1 MCSDKNQK
9 FNMKTIIISLAM
21 GISAVGFNNT
31 SEESTGKEIF
41 EKNCAKCHGKD
52 GTKRLL
58 GAKNLQISV
67 LTATE
72 NYEIIANGKGKMPSW
87 KEKLSTEQINQVIE
101 YLAILKQKNKE

>member
-1 MCSDKNQK
+1 
-9 FNMKTIIISLAM
+9 MKTIIISVAIGLAITDS
-21 GISAVGFNNT
+21 GKNI
-31 SEESTGKEIF
+31 EEPSGKEIF

-58 GAKNLQISV
+58 GAKNLQKSI
-67 LTATE
+67 LTTTE

-101 YLAILKQKNKE
+101 YLDILKQKNKE

>member
-1 MCSDKNQK
+1 
-9 FNMKTIIISLAM
+9 MKTIIISIAIGLS
-21 GISAVGFNNT
+21 ITNLDKKIQ
-31 SEESTGKEIF
+31 EPIGKEIF

-58 GAKNLQISV
+58 GVKNLQKSV
-67 LTATE
+67 LTTTE

-101 YLAILKQKNKE
+101 YLAILKQKTKE

>member
-1 MCSDKNQK
+1 
-9 FNMKTIIISLAM
+9 MKTIIISIAIGLSA
-21 GISAVGFNNT
+21 ISFNKENQ
-31 SEESTGKEIF
+31 ESTGKEIF

-58 GAKNLQISV
+58 GAKNLQKSV
-67 LTATE
+67 LTTTE

-101 YLAILKQKNKE
+101 YLDILKQKTKE

>member
-1 MCSDKNQK
+1 
-9 FNMKTIIISLAM
+9 MKTIIISLAM
-21 GISAVGFNNT
+21 GLAAISFNEENQ
-31 SEESTGKEIF
+31 ESTGKEIF

-58 GAKNLQISV
+58 GAKNLQKSV

-72 NYEIIANGKGKMPSW
+72 NYEVIANGKGKMPSW

-101 YLAILKQKNKE
+101 YLAILKQKTKE

>member
-1 MCSDKNQK
+1 
-9 FNMKTIIISLAM
+9 MKTIIISITIGLSA
-21 GISAVGFNNT
+21 ISFNKKNQ
-31 SEESTGKEIF
+31 EFTGKEIF

-58 GAKNLQISV
+58 GAKNLQKSV

-72 NYEIIANGKGKMPSW
+72 NYETIANGKGKMPSW

-101 YLAILKQKNKE
+101 YLDILKQKTKE

>member
-1 MCSDKNQK
+1 
-9 FNMKTIIISLAM
+9 MKTIIISIAIGLSA
-21 GISAVGFNNT
+21 ISFNKENQ
-31 SEESTGKEIF
+31 ESTGKDIF

-58 GAKNLQISV
+58 GAKNLQKSV
-67 LTATE
+67 LTTTE

-101 YLAILKQKNKE
+101 YLDILKQKTKE

>member
-1 MCSDKNQK
+1 
-9 FNMKTIIISLAM
+9 MKTTIISIAL
-21 GISAVGFNNT
+21 GLSITGFNKKVQ
-31 SEESTGKEIF
+31 EPIGKEIF
-41 EKNCAKCHGKD
+41 EKNCTKCHGKD

-58 GAKNLQISV
+58 GAKNLQKSI

-101 YLAILKQKNKE
+101 YLDVLKQKTKE

>member
-1 MCSDKNQK
+1 
-9 FNMKTIIISLAM
+9 MKTIIISIAIGLSITNFDKKIQEA
-21 GISAVGFNNT
+21 
-31 SEESTGKEIF
+31 TGKEIF

-58 GAKNLQISV
+58 GAKNLQKSV
-67 LTATE
+67 LTTTE

-101 YLAILKQKNKE
+101 YLDILKQKTKE

>member
-1 MCSDKNQK
+1 
-9 FNMKTIIISLAM
+9 MKTIIISIVIGLS
-21 GISAVGFNNT
+21 ITNFDKKIQ
-31 SEESTGKEIF
+31 EPIGKEIF

-58 GAKNLQISV
+58 GAKNLQKSV
-67 LTATE
+67 LTTTE

-101 YLAILKQKNKE
+101 YLAVLKQKTKE